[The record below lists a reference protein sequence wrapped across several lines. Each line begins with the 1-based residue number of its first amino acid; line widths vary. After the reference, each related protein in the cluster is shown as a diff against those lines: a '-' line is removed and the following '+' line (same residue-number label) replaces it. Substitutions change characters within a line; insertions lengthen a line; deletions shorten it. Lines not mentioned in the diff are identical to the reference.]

1 MVQAYLYIVSRGNE
15 SNSLVVAAK
24 ALADCCLSCLQRFL
38 EFVNKNAYIQTA
50 IEGTNFCTSASN
62 AFQLLLRNALR
73 LAAITGITTVFLC
86 IGKLFVAAVTGFISA
101 LIIMGGDINDV
112 VNAPM
117 FSVTVIVLMAFAIG
131 SAFMDSW
138 VGPCPRATS
147 HARSRLVPLHFALQ
161 PTPASPRSVSL
172 SFSHSLCLSLP
183 PSPFFSLSL
192 FAPLCILPSSSISF
206 WLVLISDTDSPCCR
220 KSSSIPSSNGGLK
233 KREGRMGRWGGKG
246 RRSRQRASSERVTS
260 ES

>member
-24 ALADCCLSCLQRFL
+24 ALADCCLSCLERFL
-38 EFVNKNAYIQTA
+38 DFVNKNAYIQTA

-62 AFQLLLRNALR
+62 AFQLL
-73 LAAITGITTVFLC
+73 
-86 IGKLFVAAVTGFISA
+86 TGFISA

-138 VGPCPRATS
+138 VGPRPSATS
-147 HARSRLVPLHFALQ
+147 RARSRLVPLHFALQ

-183 PSPFFSLSL
+183 PSPLFSPSLSS
-192 FAPLCILPSSSISF
+192 PLSVFCLLP
-206 WLVLISDTDSPCCR
+206 
-220 KSSSIPSSNGGLK
+220 PSHSG
-233 KREGRMGRWGGKG
+233 
-246 RRSRQRASSERVTS
+246 SC
-260 ES
+260 